1 MKVSLLSRMK
11 IRLLYMRIESTI
23 SPDSARSAN
32 AAHSIRSVIK
42 ISETLRDKIRVNQ
55 TTGYIM
61 KVSLLIRM
69 KIRLLYMRIES
80 TISPD
85 SARSANAAH
94 STRSVRY
101 SLRRPTQ
108 YIKN

>member
-1 MKVSLLSRMK
+1 
-11 IRLLYMRIESTI
+11 
-23 SPDSARSAN
+23 
-32 AAHSIRSVIK
+32 
-42 ISETLRDKIRVNQ
+42 
-55 TTGYIM
+55 M

-94 STRSVRY
+94 STRSVIKI
-101 SLRRPTQ
+101 SETLRIHLR
-108 YIKN
+108 KSAR